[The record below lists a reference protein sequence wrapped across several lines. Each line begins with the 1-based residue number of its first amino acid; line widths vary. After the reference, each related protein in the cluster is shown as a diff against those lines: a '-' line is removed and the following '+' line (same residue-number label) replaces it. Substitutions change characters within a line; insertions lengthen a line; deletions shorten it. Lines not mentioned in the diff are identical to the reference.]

1 MDEEPNKN
9 FFGIKHLIPEHLN
22 AVWELIRSLIMGY
35 TLGPEYK
42 EGWFSILFRVLG
54 LAMPGVAAHCPTNY
68 IDSVRLGKLRVI
80 RMSSY

>member
-9 FFGIKHLIPEHLN
+9 ELGITYLIPEYLG
-22 AVWELIRSLIMGY
+22 AVWELIRSLTMEY
-35 TLGPEYK
+35 TYGAEYK